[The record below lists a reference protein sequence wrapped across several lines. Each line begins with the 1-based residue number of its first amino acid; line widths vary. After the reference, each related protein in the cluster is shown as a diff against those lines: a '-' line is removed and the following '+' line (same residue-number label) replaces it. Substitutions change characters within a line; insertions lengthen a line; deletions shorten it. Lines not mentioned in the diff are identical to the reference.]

1 MSDKQAYEVVIGGV
15 PHRVRYSAG
24 AAKRLGLKP
33 ARTEP
38 ARAKKASSRGQR
50 KSAEQ

>member
-15 PHRVRYSAG
+15 PHRMRYSAN

-33 ARTEP
+33 ARTTP
-38 ARAKKASSRGQR
+38 ARAKNASPRGQR
-50 KSAEQ
+50 KSEEQ